1 VEEGAP
7 EPLPM
12 PLQNLLVS
20 DAHNRINASENPD
33 VISMPVGQIV
43 GRMNQVRPVADV
55 MAELVAEFE
64 HAVTR
69 LDGVRDS

>member
-1 VEEGAP
+1 
-7 EPLPM
+7 
-12 PLQNLLVS
+12 
-20 DAHNRINASENPD
+20 
-33 VISMPVGQIV
+33 
-43 GRMNQVRPVADV
+43 MNQVRPVADV